1 MATKPHGTLR
11 VAVRYAVIAV
21 VVLAATA
28 GLVAAILLGPFIARM
43 ERHAPQVGTREART
57 DALTSVPADVPAVAR
72 SDARSAAA
80 PTKGFHAPYFTYVS
94 PGARKRAAEGKL
106 VTMLVQPNNSG
117 TNSDDPQVHEDD
129 AWWTAFGRSRVADA
143 LDAVLLVP
151 AFVRPA
157 ADWKIYTHALDRDSL
172 TTERADLARPDLQL
186 IAMVDD
192 ARARFARG
200 DVAGGAG
207 SAGHDVIR
215 IDPRFLLQGFSAS
228 GMFANRFTVLHP
240 ERVKAVAAG
249 APGGWPIAPVASW
262 NGQTLAYPAGV
273 GDLASVSGQ
282 PFNEAAYRRV
292 PQLIVMGDMDD
303 NDSVDFRD
311 GWDEFEANQV
321 DELFGATPLARWKHA
336 EEIYAST
343 GANARFLLVPGV
355 GHSRSALQ
363 EYSTR
368 FFLEVIAEEDA
379 MRAMEEAAQA
389 SP

>member
-1 MATKPHGTLR
+1 MATKPHGALR
-11 VAVRYAVIAV
+11 VAVRYAAIAV
-21 VVLAATA
+21 AVLAATA
-28 GLVAAILLGPFIARM
+28 GLVAAILLGPFMARV
-43 ERHAPQVGTREART
+43 ERHEAQVDAR
-57 DALTSVPADVPAVAR
+57 A
-72 SDARSAAA
+72 DARSAAEPA
-80 PTKGFHAPYFTYVS
+80 KGFHAPYFTYVS
-94 PGARKRAAEGKL
+94 PGARKRAAEGKM

-143 LDAVLLVP
+143 LDVVLLVP

-157 ADWKIYTHALDRDSL
+157 ADWNIYTHALDRDSL

-186 IAMVDD
+186 LAMVDD
-192 ARARFARG
+192 ARAKLARPEM
-200 DVAGGAG
+200 AGATTGATTGAATGAG
-207 SAGHDVIR
+207 HGAMN
-215 IDPRFLLQGFSAS
+215 IDPRILLQGFSAS
-228 GMFANRFTVLHP
+228 GMFANRFTALHP

-249 APGGWPIAPVASW
+249 SPGGWPIAPVTSW

-273 GDLASVSGQ
+273 GDLAAVSGR

-292 PQLIVMGDMDD
+292 PQLLVMGDMDD

-336 EEIYAST
+336 EEVYGST

-363 EYSTR
+363 EYTTR
-368 FFLEVIAEEDA
+368 FFLEVLAEEDA
-379 MRAMEEAAQA
+379 MRAMEAAAQA
-389 SP
+389 AP